1 MKCKY
6 KNSKFPKRKT
16 KDVLIFAQYFDRMG
30 SDLSVLFNLFPFS
43 ISGLPRAYDA
53 ATPPAFPRHSR
64 PTPPAEML
72 PFGTNNDDL
81 AAAEEFLPKIQN
93 R

>member
-16 KDVLIFAQYFDRMG
+16 KDVLIFTQYFDEMG

-53 ATPPAFPRHSR
+53 ATPPAFPRHSGPHSQQR
-64 PTPPAEML
+64 CSLSAPTD
-72 PFGTNNDDL
+72 DDL
-81 AAAEEFLPKIQN
+81 AAAEEFFA
-93 R
+93 